1 MSERVARTLALP
13 DEQVDRVR
21 HAAELHDV
29 GKVAIPDE
37 ILNQPRPLKEHE
49 WDFIRRHT
57 LIGERIIAAAPAL
70 VEVASLV
77 RSTHERWDG
86 AGYPD
91 GLVGSEI
98 PLGSRIVAVADS
110 FDAMTSDRPYSRP
123 RTPEAALQ
131 ELRDCAGTQFDP
143 VVIDAFCSAWAEH
156 AVAVPVQAGR

>member
-1 MSERVARTLALP
+1 M
-13 DEQVDRVR
+13 
-21 HAAELHDV
+21 
-29 GKVAIPDE
+29 
-37 ILNQPRPLKEHE
+37 
-49 WDFIRRHT
+49 
-57 LIGERIIAAAPAL
+57 
-70 VEVASLV
+70 